1 MERRRS
7 LRLHSMG
14 KLHATEGSKVSPM
27 SRVTFLGWTECQG
40 SLSRTRNVSADRVN
54 LPSTASEA
62 ASAAT
67 DTAASASGR
76 KKWIPRTPLEV
87 MLEQI
92 QKAERRVAEMREEL
106 AKEERE
112 LSKLQQAKK
121 VLESL

>member
-1 MERRRS
+1 
-7 LRLHSMG
+7 
-14 KLHATEGSKVSPM
+14 M